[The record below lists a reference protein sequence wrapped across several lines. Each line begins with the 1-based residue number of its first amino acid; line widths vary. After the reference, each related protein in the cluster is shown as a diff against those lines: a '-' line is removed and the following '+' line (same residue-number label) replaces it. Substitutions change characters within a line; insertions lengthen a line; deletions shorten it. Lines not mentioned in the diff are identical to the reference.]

1 MVKRYKG
8 GLISATPPVTNG
20 TNARSIWSLSDHLQG
35 MGGSTSNWPIYT
47 SFVLQTGTSS
57 YSATQAGAVTH
68 ISEFE
73 SNALVYPMLPTQGYL
88 KYLLKLGGTTETSV
102 TVYFRKVSGS
112 LIQSVFS
119 LFGQNLVYV
128 DGAVS
133 TILSLPNDDMDSL
146 FLDADG
152 GGVLSR
158 ANTSFNFDTN
168 TWSKYKG
175 TTVISNNV
183 AMDSLATYPFSSYT
197 TATQSSTIVT
207 FPGSNSAVWINLTS
221 GTYKV
226 NNGSITA
233 LPNTAAS
240 TIGTAAPTNS
250 LWTISDGI
258 NSFLIGRYG
267 TATAMYCKVDLR
279 QCTFTAT
286 LVTYPGNV
294 TQSNGTEEDSIGT
307 QLFTVDGFTTYH
319 KDKNFYYSGLYTW
332 LDTTEAWSVGTS
344 KAQFIA
350 GPGSTQATLQTD
362 MDIFGSID
370 TSDRSVW
377 FSDWGHDDGGLYN
390 VGNDT
395 ELGTRKTN
403 IKLISTTYT
412 N

>member
-8 GLISATPPVTNG
+8 GLISATPPVTTG
-20 TNARSIWSLSDHLQG
+20 SNARSIWSLSEHLQG

-47 SFVLQTGTSS
+47 SSVIQTGSTS
-57 YSATQAGAVTH
+57 YDATLAGAVTH

-73 SNALVYPMLPTQGYL
+73 SNALVYPQLPNSGYL
-88 KYLLKLGGTTETSV
+88 KYLLKLSGTSTTSV

-112 LIQSVFS
+112 LIQSAFS
-119 LFGQNLVYV
+119 LFGQNLTYV
-128 DGAVS
+128 DSAVS
-133 TILSLPNDDMDSL
+133 TILYLPNDDMDSL

-158 ANTSFNFDTN
+158 QNTNFNFDAW

-175 TTVISNNV
+175 TTVLNNNV
-183 AMDSLATYPFSSYT
+183 SMDTLATYPFSSYT
-197 TATQSSTIVT
+197 TATQASTIIT
-207 FPGSNSAVWINLTS
+207 FPGSNSAVWVNLTS

-233 LPNTAAS
+233 LPSNAAS
-240 TIGTAAPTNS
+240 SFGTALPTNS

-258 NSFLIGRYG
+258 NSFLVGRYAN
-267 TATAMYCKVDLR
+267 TTAMYCKVDLR
-279 QCTFTAT
+279 QNTFTAT
-286 LVTYPGNV
+286 SITYPSTP

-332 LDTTEAWSVGTS
+332 LETNEPWSVGTS
-344 KAQFIA
+344 KAQFVA

-370 TSDRSVW
+370 ASDRSVW

-390 VGNDT
+390 VGNDV

-403 IKLISTTYT
+403 IKLISPTYT